1 MVFSEVPCA
10 INAMVHEC
18 PYSKIRY
25 YGYLKKKTWLYY
37 DTCFIINM
45 YYHGTWYKK
54 KIGYCYG
61 VYLKKYDITVRFR
74 KYGNIMLNG
83 KKTLP
88 YNHGIYSNMY
98 Y

>member
-1 MVFSEVPCA
+1 MSIFKNTILWLFKKKKHGYTMIHVLSLTC
-10 INAMVHEC
+10 IIMVH
-18 PYSKIRY
+18 
-25 YGYLKKKTWLYY
+25 
-37 DTCFIINM
+37 
-45 YYHGTWYKK
+45 GTKK

-61 VYLKKYDITVRFR
+61 VCLKKYDITVRFR